1 MLRNRF
7 PPFEWRTAAV
17 GERPNVTFVLDRDRA
32 PMDIARI
39 AEDFGFRPRF
49 DPASAYRD
57 FVEWID
63 HHRGFIAG

>member
-1 MLRNRF
+1 M
-7 PPFEWRTAAV
+7 
-17 GERPNVTFVLDRDRA
+17 LDRDRA